1 WKGEKMKIATMLI
14 LAWVATTLV
23 VGGWPRHYGYGTGSS
38 YREAALER
46 GLAETNELVDRTVK
60 DEEKSKQAKAVVQDI
75 VNEVKQSFKKT
86 SDYHQKL
93 YALNANYEAAPEQ
106 FIKLLDEQYNERMAS
121 AIRILGLR
129 FKLKA
134 LLNAQEW
141 KDLTDAMDKAR
152 SRYMPKKEGMSGGT
166 P

>member
-1 WKGEKMKIATMLI
+1 MRNAWMLM
-14 LAWVATTLV
+14 LALVAMALV
-23 VGGWPRHYGYGTGSS
+23 VSGCARHHGYGAGGS

-60 DEEKSKQAKAVVQDI
+60 DPEKAKQAKAVVQDI
-75 VNEVKQSFKKT
+75 VNEVKQSLKKT

-93 YALNANYEAAPEQ
+93 YALNANYETAPEQ
-106 FIKLLDEQYNERMAS
+106 FIKLLDEQNNERMAS
-121 AIRILGLR
+121 ATRILGLR

-134 LLNAQEW
+134 LLTAQEW
-141 KDLTDAMDKAR
+141 KDLTDAMDKTR

>member
-1 WKGEKMKIATMLI
+1 MKTAKMLMLA
-14 LAWVATTLV
+14 LVATTLV
-23 VGGWPRHYGYGTGSS
+23 VGGCARHHGYGTGSS

-60 DEEKSKQAKAVVQDI
+60 DTEKAKQAKVIVQDI

-106 FIKLLDEQYNERMAS
+106 FIKVLDEQNNERMAS
-121 AIRILGLR
+121 ATRILGLR

-134 LLNAQEW
+134 LLTAQEW
-141 KDLTDAMDKAR
+141 KDLTDAMDKTR
-152 SRYMPKKEGMSGGT
+152 SRYMPKKENM
-166 P
+166 